1 MHCTARPKTDTVS
14 QGRFRGGLGSL
25 IHHLCQYPEQMLST
39 TDAELRGFV
48 CAEGGSAAD
57 AMALAA
63 ARAFIGGG
71 DQAEQFAQT
80 IQRAIQLFN
89 CSDGL
94 QATLAGK
101 PPTCSTTDTSAWL
114 PHVHWL
120 SLTNR

>member
-1 MHCTARPKTDTVS
+1 MHCKVQLGTDTVP
-14 QGRFRGGLGSL
+14 QGPFMAGTQCMICAGFQRGCIPQQRCRAG
-25 IHHLCQYPEQMLST
+25 
-39 TDAELRGFV
+39 GF
-48 CAEGGSAAD
+48 CLAEGGSAAD

-71 DQAEQFAQT
+71 EQAEQFAQT

-101 PPTCSTTDTSAWL
+101 PFTCSVS
-114 PHVHWL
+114 
-120 SLTNR
+120 